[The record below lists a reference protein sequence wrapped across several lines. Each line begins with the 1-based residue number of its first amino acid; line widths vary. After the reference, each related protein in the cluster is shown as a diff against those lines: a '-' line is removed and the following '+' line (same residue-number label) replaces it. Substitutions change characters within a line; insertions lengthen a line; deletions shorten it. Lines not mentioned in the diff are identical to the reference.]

1 MSVVGIGTDMVAVER
16 IARMQDAHGE
26 RLAVRLLAPAELAEY
41 QDTES
46 KAAFLARRFAA
57 KEAAAKALGCG
68 IGGRAG
74 FHDLVVTH
82 TPAGAPLLK
91 LSGVARK
98 TAAALEVTAT
108 HLSITDEQDHAM
120 AFVVLEG
127 YGASGSTASS
137 HWPFSRSLRRFC
149 CCLAARLSRSIQV
162 KG

>member
-1 MSVVGIGTDMVAVER
+1 MSIVGIGTDVVAIDR
-16 IARMQDAHGE
+16 LARMQDAHGE

-41 QDTES
+41 HKTES

-82 TPAGAPLLK
+82 TPTGAPLLK
-91 LSGVARK
+91 FSGAARE
-98 TAAALEVTAT
+98 TASGLALTSA
-108 HLSITDEQDHAM
+108 HLSISDEQDYAM